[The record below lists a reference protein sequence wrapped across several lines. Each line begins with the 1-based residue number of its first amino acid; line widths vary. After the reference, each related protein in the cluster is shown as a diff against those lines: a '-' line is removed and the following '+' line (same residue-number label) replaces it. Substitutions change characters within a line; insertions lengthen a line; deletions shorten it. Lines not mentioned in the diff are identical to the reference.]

1 MEDTG
6 LLDLGNYPEIFADGI
21 GDVFTVGPMAHVI
34 LFKWHKLNGV
44 FRRIIAGEVIRPVG
58 AVSLDQVAK
67 WGAIFKVEA
76 GALRMH

>member
-1 MEDTG
+1 MTTE

-21 GDVFTVGPMAHVI
+21 GDVFTVGSMAHVI
-34 LFKWHKLNGV
+34 LFKWHKLDGV

-58 AVSLDQVAK
+58 AVTLEQIAQ
-67 WGAIFKVEA
+67 WGAIFKVEP